1 MRENNREN
9 RRQTAQLKGVVTI
22 LLHCTNTG
30 MRPEAM
36 KLNTLLQICF
46 ITEYL

>member
-1 MRENNREN
+1 MRENSK
-9 RRQTAQLKGVVTI
+9 QTLQLKGVVTI

-36 KLNTLLQICF
+36 KLNMLLQICF
-46 ITEYL
+46 VAEYL